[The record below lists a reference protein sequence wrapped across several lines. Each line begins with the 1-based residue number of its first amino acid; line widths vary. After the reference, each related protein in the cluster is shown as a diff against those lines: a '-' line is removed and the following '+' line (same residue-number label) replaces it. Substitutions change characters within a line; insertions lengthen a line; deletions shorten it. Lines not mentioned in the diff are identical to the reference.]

1 MESSRFEPDSR
12 GLVIAPA
19 ERALH
24 GAGEQALADRSRPP
38 VVILAGGVT
47 ALGVMRAFGRRGV
60 TTYVHPDTSEYVRH
74 SRWYQPLPGDL
85 PRSLAESRSV
95 SALREALERSRPRA
109 RFPVRV
115 Q

>member
-1 MESSRFEPDSR
+1 MESSPLRT
-12 GLVIAPA
+12 GLPGVVVAPA
-19 ERALH
+19 ERALD
-24 GAGEQALADRSRPP
+24 GAGEEALADRARPP

-95 SALREALERSRPRA
+95 SALREALERSGLEHA
-109 RFPVRV
+109 FLCAV